1 MERCFWIYVI
11 LKSNFCKLN
20 IFCVFFSLGM
30 MKLFVKVIRSF
41 LAVNIFSKSSIIN
54 IWQGPKYTFEVYT

>member
-1 MERCFWIYVI
+1 
-11 LKSNFCKLN
+11 
-20 IFCVFFSLGM
+20 M

-41 LAVNIFSKSSIIN
+41 LAMNIFAKSSIIN